1 MKSYQFFKIYRRF
14 NKKREKTLIQ
24 QSARKEKMGN
34 VGICFIT
41 VYFIRLFKMTINGTV
56 MQII

>member
-24 QSARKEKMGN
+24 QSARKEKMEK

-41 VYFIRLFKMTINGTV
+41 GYFIRPFKMAINVTV
-56 MQII
+56 M